1 MKTKSELERSDM
13 PNLVL
18 TRSDYAMSMYRCSR
32 CRYLFV
38 LPLQFPWPDGQ
49 KLKVALETLCV
60 QFQTHVRDA
69 HGDESDQV
77 QDIFA
82 KGEL

>member
-1 MKTKSELERSDM
+1 MSTKLERESCDL

-18 TRSDYAMSMYRCSR
+18 THSDYAMSMYRCSQ

-49 KLKVALETLCV
+49 KLKVALERLCV

-69 HGDESDQV
+69 HGEEKRPSPRY
-77 QDIFA
+77 
-82 KGEL
+82 LR